1 MRECFFM
8 HRGQPFV
15 TKINRPFFFIYS
27 IFIFFLSCWGGWFS
41 LNGYID
47 FFNLNNVV
55 SFSWKLGVIIF
66 LVPIVFQFSYFGFFS
81 AIKNRPIK
89 MNNKISNLLVIF
101 AVSGAAVSLFSSMYI
116 SYSLNEQ
123 GYKICSKNSW
133 MAPNKYVKD
142 VSLCD

>member
-1 MRECFFM
+1 MLGGES
-8 HRGQPFV
+8 V
-15 TKINRPFFFIYS
+15 VVKINRPLFFIYS

>member
-1 MRECFFM
+1 M
-8 HRGQPFV
+8 

-66 LVPIVFQFSYFGFFS
+66 LVPIVFQFSYFGLFS

-101 AVSGAAVSLFSSMYI
+101 AISGAAVSLFSSIYI

-133 MAPNKYVKD
+133 MAPNKYVRD

>member
-1 MRECFFM
+1 MA
-8 HRGQPFV
+8 
-15 TKINRPFFFIYS
+15 KINRPFFFIYS

-47 FFNLNNVV
+47 FFNLNDVI

-89 MNNKISNLLVIF
+89 MNNKISNVLVMF
-101 AVSGAAVSLFSSMYI
+101 AIYGAAVSFFSSMYI
-116 SYSLNEQ
+116 SYSLNKQ

-133 MAPNKYVKD
+133 MAPNKYVRD

>member
-1 MRECFFM
+1 M
-8 HRGQPFV
+8 

-89 MNNKISNLLVIF
+89 MNNKISNVLVMF
-101 AVSGAAVSLFSSMYI
+101 AIYGAAVSFFSSMYI
-116 SYSLNEQ
+116 SYSLNKQ

-133 MAPNKYVKD
+133 MAPNKYVRD

>member
-1 MRECFFM
+1 M
-8 HRGQPFV
+8 V
-15 TKINRPFFFIYS
+15 KINRPFFFIYS
-27 IFIFFLSCWGGWFS
+27 VFIFILSCWGGWFS
-41 LNGYID
+41 LSGYID

-89 MNNKISNLLVIF
+89 MNNKISNVLVMF
-101 AVSGAAVSLFSSMYI
+101 AIYGAAVSFFSSMYI
-116 SYSLNEQ
+116 SYSLNKQ

-133 MAPNKYVKD
+133 MAPNKYVRD

>member
-1 MRECFFM
+1 M
-8 HRGQPFV
+8 

-41 LNGYID
+41 LNGYIY

-89 MNNKISNLLVIF
+89 MNNKISNLLAIF
-101 AVSGAAVSLFSSMYI
+101 AISGAAVSLFSSMYI

-133 MAPNKYVKD
+133 MAPNKYVRD

>member
-1 MRECFFM
+1 M
-8 HRGQPFV
+8 

-41 LNGYID
+41 LSGYID

-89 MNNKISNLLVIF
+89 MNNKISNVLVMF
-101 AVSGAAVSLFSSMYI
+101 AIYGAAVSFFSSMYI
-116 SYSLNEQ
+116 SYSLNKQ

-133 MAPNKYVKD
+133 MAPNKYVRD

>member
-1 MRECFFM
+1 M
-8 HRGQPFV
+8 

-41 LNGYID
+41 LIGYID

-66 LVPIVFQFSYFGFFS
+66 LVPIVFQFSYFGIFS

-89 MNNKISNLLVIF
+89 MNNKISNALVIF
-101 AVSGAAVSLFSSMYI
+101 AISGAAVSLFSSMYI

-133 MAPNKYVKD
+133 MSPNKYVRD